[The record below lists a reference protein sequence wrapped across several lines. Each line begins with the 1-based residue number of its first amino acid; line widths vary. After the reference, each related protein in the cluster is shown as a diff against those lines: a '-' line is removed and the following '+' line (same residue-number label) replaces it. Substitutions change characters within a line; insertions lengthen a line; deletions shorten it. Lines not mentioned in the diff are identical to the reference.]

1 MEIAEKANYHIDEAY
16 IKITS
21 ILTTAFSRFT

>member
-16 IKITS
+16 TKLIS
-21 ILTTAFSRFT
+21 ILTSAFSRFT